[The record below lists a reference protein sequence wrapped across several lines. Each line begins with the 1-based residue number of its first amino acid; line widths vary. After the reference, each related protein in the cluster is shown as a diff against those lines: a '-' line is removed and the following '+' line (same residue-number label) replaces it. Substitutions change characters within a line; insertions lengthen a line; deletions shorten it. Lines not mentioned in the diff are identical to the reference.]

1 MTFISYSQNFE
12 DVMLMR
18 ALSKVKRGF
27 YIDVGAAEPF
37 ADSVTAAFYKQGW
50 RGINVEPMTGPFSR
64 LQEVRPE
71 DTNLQVALEE
81 KPGTAKYFSVN
92 GGNGIST
99 GIAEFGKQYKESNW
113 DVDLVPVVVSTL
125 AEICEKHVGDNPIH
139 FLKIDVE
146 GKERAVLEGGDF
158 CVYRP
163 WIILIEATRPNS
175 QTESHQEW
183 EDLLQAN
190 KYRFVYFD
198 GLNRFYIAA
207 EKYDALADAFKVP
220 PNWFDQFVK
229 ASEFDAVRAVEEER
243 QQVVTLTAKLHELES
258 AIATSS
264 HSRDEAFAAW
274 NLEKTAREEIE
285 ARLNATQL
293 ELQRQ
298 IDQGKAMAAVTAD
311 HVEVAPAEDVEA
323 LKRDSTE
330 LRHALDAVSLDME
343 KLKQE
348 LQMTQQRAQGTASEL
363 DKLKQELEVTQQRA
377 EGTANELD
385 KLSQEK
391 RVVDAKLAA
400 TRKDH
405 AALGAE
411 VDAYYQESFESSRHI
426 AWLTHERMRMSTEI
440 QVILSNHRALSDTA
454 THERTQLVAVAEQC
468 RAESAQQLHT
478 LQNLVNEEQQRR
490 EQEIRAIRRSTSWR
504 VTSPLRWVRLAFM
517 NKNQTAE

>member
-1 MTFISYSQNFE
+1 
-12 DVMLMR
+12 MLMR

-81 KPGTAKYFSVN
+81 KPGTARYFSVS

-99 GIAEFGKQYKESNW
+99 GIAEFGEKYKESNW

-125 AEICEKHVGDNPIH
+125 AEICQKHVGDNPIH

-146 GKERAVLEGGDF
+146 GKERAVLQGGNF
-158 CVYRP
+158 SVYRP
-163 WIILIEATRPNS
+163 WIIVIEATQPNS

-207 EKYDALADAFKVP
+207 EKYEALEDAFKVP
-220 PNWFDQFVK
+220 PNWFDHFVK

-243 QQVVTLTAKLHELES
+243 QQVATLTAKLHELEN
-258 AIATSS
+258 AIATCS

-274 NLEKTAREEIE
+274 KLEKTAREEIE
-285 ARLNATQL
+285 ARLSATQL
-293 ELQRQ
+293 ELERQ
-298 IDQGKAMAAVTAD
+298 IDQGKAMATVTAD
-311 HVEVAPAEDVEA
+311 HVEVSPAEDVEA
-323 LKRDSTE
+323 LKRESAE
-330 LRHALDAVSLDME
+330 LKHALDGVNLDIE
-343 KLKQE
+343 KV
-348 LQMTQQRAQGTASEL
+348 
-363 DKLKQELEVTQQRA
+363 KQELEVTQQRA
-377 EGTANELD
+377 EGTLGQLD

-391 RVVDAKLAA
+391 RVVDAELAA
-400 TRKDH
+400 TLKDH
-405 AALGAE
+405 AALDAE

-426 AWLTHERMRMSTEI
+426 AWLTQERVRMSNEI
-440 QVILSNHRALSDTA
+440 HALQ
-454 THERTQLVAVAEQC
+454 QLVNQEK
-468 RAESAQQLHT
+468 
-478 LQNLVNEEQQRR
+478 QRG
-490 EQEIRAIRRSTSWR
+490 EQEMGAIRRSTSWR

-517 NKNQTAE
+517 SKN